1 MLFAVT
7 AISPIAQTHAEENT
21 FNPLSNLMSYA
32 PEQSN
37 ENERFKQF
45 NFDSEIAN
53 YDDEHELN
61 DAWLG
66 ISAYSNEGEYVGY
79 IEDAILDH
87 QGNVV
92 ELIIGSPESNVSVQL
107 EMKYAELEEDRVN
120 LNLTENEFAS
130 ILVNGVEVSALQ

>member
-7 AISPIAQTHAEENT
+7 AILPIAQTHAEENT